1 MRMVWSSKHFRLPW
15 TVAGWRAV
23 VLVAALTAGVAACDE
38 SLSDVAG
45 PTPNL
50 EPTFSSIQREI
61 FQSSTPQGC
70 VNCHTSVGRA
80 PAGGL
85 SLLPDVSY
93 NNLVNAASRAKP
105 GAIFVIPGDPDKS
118 YLIQKLEGAAGLA
131 GLRMPRNGPPFLTEG
146 QMLIIRRW
154 VQLGAKN
161 D

>member
-1 MRMVWSSKHFRLPW
+1 MRMVWSSKHPCLPW
-15 TVAGWRAV
+15 TAATWRAV
-23 VLVAALTAGVAACDE
+23 VLVASLSAGAAGCDE
-38 SLSDVAG
+38 QLSEVAG

-61 FQSSTPQGC
+61 FESPAPQGC
-70 VNCHTSVGRA
+70 VNCHTSVGRV

-93 NNLVNAASRAKP
+93 NNLVNADSRAKP
-105 GAIFVIPGDPDKS
+105 GAIRVIPGDPDTS
-118 YLIQKLEGAAGLA
+118 YLVQKLEGASGLA
-131 GLRMPRNGPPFLTEG
+131 GLRMPRNGPPFLTDG